1 MLPVPMLCHLSCL
14 WHHCKH
20 CYLVRDLPH
29 LSLNPAPRSLLHI
42 PACPDVTSAWTYRA
56 WHNPGHCVLQP
67 WSPCVP
73 PTISPTFPDP
83 AWGCRLSPT
92 ADSASAHLTELLPP
106 TQTQCPHG
114 TCAGPSKGPCPSSTP
129 TETRPASPP
138 ASWPS
143 NDPNAKHSQVA
154 HGAHTSSD
162 PCPRSLKIPVCVLP
176 ALQAAEAAPRAA
188 GLMRNAWDPH
198 LVAIEP
204 GAALGR
210 E

>member
-1 MLPVPMLCHLSCL
+1 MLPLPMLCHLSCF
-14 WHHCKH
+14 WHHCKP
-20 CYLVRDLPH
+20 LLLGQGLTH

-42 PACPDVTSAWTYRA
+42 PACPDGISAWTYRA
-56 WHNPGHCVLQP
+56 WDTPGHCALQP
-67 WSPCVP
+67 RSTCVP
-73 PTISPTFPDP
+73 PTPPPTFPDP
-83 AWGCRLSPT
+83 AWGCTLSPT
-92 ADSASAHLTELLPP
+92 ADPAVVQLTELLPP

-114 TCAGPSKGPCPSSTP
+114 ASAGPSKGPCPSSIP

-143 NDPNAKHSQVA
+143 NDPCAKHSQVP

-162 PCPRSLKIPVCVLP
+162 PCPRKLKIPAFVLP

-204 GAALGR
+204 GAAL
-210 E
+210 